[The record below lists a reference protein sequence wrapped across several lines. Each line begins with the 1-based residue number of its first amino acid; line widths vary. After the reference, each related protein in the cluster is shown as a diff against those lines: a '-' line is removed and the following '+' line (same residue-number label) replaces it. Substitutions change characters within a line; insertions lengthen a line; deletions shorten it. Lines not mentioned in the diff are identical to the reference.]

1 MNVPMTNEIARSL
14 ALLKTMMHIR
24 RFEEIAEIAQ
34 RGGEI
39 PGTLHLSIGQE
50 GVAAGVCSAL
60 EPSDLITSTHRGHG
74 HSIAKGAPLDAMMA
88 ELFGRAGGSCHGKGG
103 SMHVADFSVGMLG
116 ANGVVGG
123 GIGIA
128 VGAAH
133 GLRVRGSTA
142 VTATFFGDGAVN
154 RGPFL
159 ESLNWAATFKL
170 PVLFIC
176 EDNGFAAFTRTA
188 RLTAGEGPAARA
200 RAIGIP
206 SVVVDGNDVID
217 VADIAAQLV
226 ARMRR
231 GDGPMFL
238 HARTYRLR
246 GHTIADKGAYRDAE
260 EHARQEKLDP
270 INLLRQRLVKMGAAV
285 AVERVAMEVERDL
298 AAALSAARAAPLP
311 DPIEA
316 LTDVQGVGAPA

>member
-1 MNVPMTNEIARSL
+1 MTSAHTNESARSL
-14 ALLKTMMHIR
+14 ALLRTMMRIR

-34 RGGEI
+34 RDGEI

-60 EPSDLITSTHRGHG
+60 ERTDLITSTHRGHG
-74 HSIAKGAPLDAMMA
+74 HSIAKGASLAAMMA
-88 ELFGRAGGSCHGKGG
+88 ELFGRATGCCRGKGG

-128 VGAAH
+128 VGAAQ
-133 GLRVRGSTA
+133 GLRVRGSSA
-142 VTATFFGDGAVN
+142 VVASFFGDGAVN

-176 EDNGFAAFTRTA
+176 EDNGFAAFTQTS

-200 RAIGIP
+200 TALGI
-206 SVVVDGNDVID
+206 SSTVVDGNDVVAVAD
-217 VADIAAQLV
+217 VATASV
-226 ARMRR
+226 ERMRC
-231 GDGPMFL
+231 GEGPMFL

-246 GHTIADKGAYRDAE
+246 GHTIADKGAYRDAA
-260 EHARQEKLDP
+260 EHARREALDP
-270 INLLRQRLVKMGAAV
+270 ILLLRQQLVAGGAAT
-285 AVERVAMEVERDL
+285 AVEAVAAEVEAEL
-298 AAALSAARAAPLP
+298 AAALAAARVGPFPDAA
-311 DPIEA
+311 EA
-316 LTDVQGVGAPA
+316 LTDVQTAGAPS